1 MENEKIKKLSVLR
14 IIICISVSLILNSS
28 FLIHNSLHAQ
38 EMTVQAPKSV
48 FLGDNFTVQFV
59 VNDEASDF
67 RGPSF
72 KGFSLRSGPNPNR
85 MSYSTNFNGKVTNT
99 LQYSFSYTL
108 TADREGTFTVAP
120 ATCTSKG
127 KKLSSESF
135 SIKVVKPTAAQQ
147 QQRQQ
152 QQQRRRASFDPF
164 DMFDPWGQQ
173 QQQQQQQPPRIDES
187 SLFARASV
195 SKSNPYQGEQII
207 VTYKIYTQIPVR
219 QFAIDKLPGN
229 KGFWAEDLTPD
240 NQQVRQHEETID
252 GRRYQV
258 AEIRR
263 GALFPQQSGNL
274 SIEPLDLNVLAL
286 VQNQRRRTGT
296 LLDLFDDP
304 FFNTAQA
311 VERPLHTRKLNLSVK
326 PLPPSPDNFSGAV
339 GSFSVKGGLSLDS
352 VKSGE
357 AVSYRLTL
365 SGRGNLMLIN
375 PPTPQF
381 PPSFET
387 YDPQVQDKITRGD
400 NGISGSRTYEW
411 VLIPREGGTFTIPAY
426 KFIYFDPASG
436 QYRTLSVDSQTI
448 QVLPGANQSDN
459 QANKHSNNQ
468 AITQSN
474 NNFLTYL
481 LYFLSA
487 LALIFILLTLVRW
500 TKRRRSRNIDLVSQ
514 RKHSALRLA
523 RRRLKK
529 AAGYLKKEKSEP
541 FYQEIYRALWGCLSD
556 KYNIPLSQLNQDTV
570 KASLLEKQIPEQ
582 QLQHI
587 LQLLDD
593 VNLARF
599 APGDPATHMQHI
611 YHQALTVISEI

>member
-1 MENEKIKKLSVLR
+1 MKKHLSYHSLSLP
-14 IIICISVSLILNSS
+14 ITPCHSLILL
-28 FLIHNSLHAQ
+28 FLLSPFTLMAQ

-135 SIKVVKPTAAQQ
+135 SIKVVKPTPAQQ
-147 QQRQQ
+147 QQRQQQ

-164 DMFDPWGQQ
+164 DMFDPWGQQQ

-207 VTYKIYTQIPVR
+207 VTYKIYTQVPVR

-263 GALFPQQSGNL
+263 GALFPQQSGSL

-311 VERPLHTRKLNLSVK
+311 VERPLHTKKINLSVK
-326 PLPPSPDNFSGAV
+326 PLPSSPDDFSGAV
-339 GSFSVKGGLSLDS
+339 GTFSVKGGLSLDS
-352 VKSGE
+352 VKAGE

-375 PPTPQF
+375 PPSPRF
-381 PPSFET
+381 PSSFET
-387 YDPQVQDKITRGD
+387 YDPQVQDKINRND

-411 VLIPREGGTFTIPAY
+411 VLIPRQDGSFTIPAY

-436 QYRTLSVDSQTI
+436 QYKTLTVDSQTI
-448 QVLPGANQSDN
+448 QVLPGANQATN
-459 QANKHSNNQ
+459 QANKHSDNQ
-468 AITQSN
+468 AFKHSN
-474 NNFLTYL
+474 NGFTYL
-481 LYFLSA
+481 LYFLSL
-487 LALIFILLTLVRW
+487 LALVFILLTLVRW
-500 TKRRRSRNIDLVSQ
+500 LKRRQSRNHATSLSPNP
-514 RKHSALRLA
+514 KNALRLA

-529 AAGYLKKEKSEP
+529 AAVYMKKEQAEP
-541 FYQEIYRALWGCLSD
+541 FYHEIYRALWGCLSD

-570 KASLLEKQIPEQ
+570 KASLLEKEIPEQ

-587 LQLLDD
+587 LQLLDE

-599 APGDPATHMQHI
+599 APGDPATHMQHL
-611 YHQALTVISEI
+611 YRQALNVISEI